1 VLVLALLR
9 DLKPQQ
15 RCPSQLLSAG
25 LVSVRLNR
33 CPANAVG
40 SDFPRNAGQI
50 VFEIPCIA
58 PQNQVAKHSLQK
70 RIEAMIKLSV
80 LDQSPVSDGFTPA
93 DALRNTIEL
102 ARLADKFGYER
113 YWIAEHHAIVTLAS
127 PAPEILIAR
136 LGAETTGIRIGSGGV
151 LLPHYSP
158 LKVAENFRMLHALY
172 PGRIDLG
179 IGRAP
184 GGSGLEAFALRRDRS
199 DRIQNDDFEEQLLEL
214 LAFLHHDFPSEHPFA
229 RIKVSPDMPGAPE
242 VWLLGSSS
250 WSSAVAAK
258 LGLPYAFA
266 HFITPEETPM
276 ALEFYRTNFQR
287 SKHLDQPRAIVALGV
302 ICADTET
309 EAKRLY
315 TSTQLHIRRIRL
327 QGKRLPVPTPEQAI
341 AELGNF
347 AFGADPVVRGGGE
360 WPRYVVGAP
369 EQVRDELERMA
380 SSLHVEELMII
391 AVLHDYQARLRS
403 YQLIAEAFN
412 VPSRV
417 SNGPRNLSA

>member
-1 VLVLALLR
+1 
-9 DLKPQQ
+9 
-15 RCPSQLLSAG
+15 
-25 LVSVRLNR
+25 
-33 CPANAVG
+33 
-40 SDFPRNAGQI
+40 
-50 VFEIPCIA
+50 
-58 PQNQVAKHSLQK
+58 
-70 RIEAMIKLSV
+70 MIKLSV
-80 LDQSPVSDGFTPA
+80 LDQSPVSEGYTPA

-102 ARLADKFGYER
+102 ARLADKLGYER

-136 LGAETTGIRIGSGGV
+136 LGAETSGIRLGSGGV

-158 LKVAENFRMLHALY
+158 MKVAETFRMLHALY

-199 DRIQNDDFEEQLLEL
+199 ERLQNDDFEEQLLEL
-214 LAFLHHDFPSEHPFA
+214 LAFLHHEFPSEHPFA
-229 RIKVSPDMPGAPE
+229 RIKVSPEMPGAPD

-266 HFITPEETPM
+266 HFITPEETPA
-276 ALEFYRTNFQR
+276 ALENYRSNFQR
-287 SKHLDQPRAIVALGV
+287 SKHLGQPRAIVALGV
-302 ICADTET
+302 ICADTEA

-327 QGKRLPVPTPEQAI
+327 QGKRLPVPTPDHAI
-341 AELGNF
+341 AELGNL
-347 AFGADPVVRGGGE
+347 AFGADSVVRGGGE

-369 EQVRDELERMA
+369 EQVRDDLQRMA
-380 SSLHVEELMII
+380 EKLHVEEMMII
-391 AVLHDYQARLRS
+391 AVLHDYQARQRS
-403 YQLIAEAFN
+403 YQLVAEALDI
-412 VPSRV
+412 PARV
-417 SNGPRNLSA
+417 SSDPRQLSS

>member
-1 VLVLALLR
+1 
-9 DLKPQQ
+9 
-15 RCPSQLLSAG
+15 
-25 LVSVRLNR
+25 
-33 CPANAVG
+33 
-40 SDFPRNAGQI
+40 
-50 VFEIPCIA
+50 
-58 PQNQVAKHSLQK
+58 
-70 RIEAMIKLSV
+70 MIKLSV
-80 LDQSPVSDGFTPA
+80 LDQSPVSDGYTPA

-102 ARLADKFGYER
+102 ARLADRLGYER

-136 LGAETTGIRIGSGGV
+136 LGAETSGIRVGSGGI

-229 RIKVSPDMPGAPE
+229 RIKVSPDMPGAPD
-242 VWLLGSSS
+242 VWLLGSSQ
-250 WSSAVAAK
+250 WSATVAAK

-266 HFITPEETPM
+266 HFITPEETPA
-276 ALEFYRTNFQR
+276 ALENYRSNFR
-287 SKHLDQPRAIVALGV
+287 ASKHLAAPRAIVALGA
-302 ICADTET
+302 ICADTEA
-309 EAKRLY
+309 EAKRL
-315 TSTQLHIRRIRL
+315 SASAQLHIRRIRL

-341 AELGNF
+341 TELGDL
-347 AFGADPVVRGGGE
+347 AYHEDPVARGGGE

-369 EQVRDELERMA
+369 EQVRDELERMSA
-380 SSLHVEELMII
+380 SLQVEEVMVIS
-391 AVLHDYQARLRS
+391 VMHDYQARRRS
-403 YQLIAEAFN
+403 YQLIAEALN
-412 VPSRV
+412 VPARAGNVALDSASRV
-417 SNGPRNLSA
+417 L

>member
-1 VLVLALLR
+1 
-9 DLKPQQ
+9 
-15 RCPSQLLSAG
+15 
-25 LVSVRLNR
+25 
-33 CPANAVG
+33 
-40 SDFPRNAGQI
+40 
-50 VFEIPCIA
+50 
-58 PQNQVAKHSLQK
+58 
-70 RIEAMIKLSV
+70 MIKLSV

-102 ARLADKFGYER
+102 ARLADKLGYER

-158 LKVAENFRMLHALY
+158 LKVAETFRMLHALY

-199 DRIQNDDFEEQLLEL
+199 DRIQNDDFGEQLVEL

-250 WSSAVAAK
+250 WSSAAAAK

-266 HFITPEETPM
+266 HFIAPEETPA
-276 ALEFYRTNFQR
+276 ALEFYRANFQR
-287 SKHLDQPRAIVALGV
+287 SKHLAQPRAIVALGV
-302 ICADTET
+302 ICADTES

-347 AFGADPVVRGGGE
+347 AFGADPVARGSGE
-360 WPRYVVGAP
+360 WPRYVAGAP

-380 SSLHVEELMII
+380 KNLQVEEMMII

-403 YQLIAEAFN
+403 YQLIAEAIG
-412 VPSRV
+412 VPSRA
-417 SNGPRNLSA
+417 SNGPQKLSLGT

>member
-1 VLVLALLR
+1 
-9 DLKPQQ
+9 
-15 RCPSQLLSAG
+15 
-25 LVSVRLNR
+25 
-33 CPANAVG
+33 
-40 SDFPRNAGQI
+40 
-50 VFEIPCIA
+50 
-58 PQNQVAKHSLQK
+58 
-70 RIEAMIKLSV
+70 MIKLSV

-102 ARLADKFGYER
+102 ARLADKLGYER

-136 LGAETTGIRIGSGGV
+136 LGAETSKIRIGSGGV

-158 LKVAENFRMLHALY
+158 LKVAETFRMLHAMY

-199 DRIQNDDFEEQLLEL
+199 ERLQNDDFEEQLLEL
-214 LAFLHHDFPSEHPFA
+214 LAFLHHEFPADHPFA

-242 VWLLGSSS
+242 VWLLGSSP
-250 WSSAVAAK
+250 WSSALAAK
-258 LGLPYAFA
+258 WGLPYAFA
-266 HFITPEETPM
+266 HFISPEETS
-276 ALEFYRTNFQR
+276 ASVENYRSNFQP
-287 SKHLDQPRAIVALGV
+287 SKRLSRPRAIVALGV
-302 ICADTET
+302 ICADTEA

-327 QGKRLPVPTPEQAI
+327 QGKRLPVPTPDQAI
-341 AELGNF
+341 AELGNL
-347 AFGADPVVRGGGE
+347 AFGEDSVVRGAGE
-360 WPRYVVGAP
+360 WPRYIVGAP

-380 SSLHVEELMII
+380 SHLQVEEMMII

-412 VPSRV
+412 IPSRV
-417 SNGPRNLSA
+417 GNGSSELSL

>member
-1 VLVLALLR
+1 
-9 DLKPQQ
+9 
-15 RCPSQLLSAG
+15 
-25 LVSVRLNR
+25 
-33 CPANAVG
+33 
-40 SDFPRNAGQI
+40 
-50 VFEIPCIA
+50 
-58 PQNQVAKHSLQK
+58 
-70 RIEAMIKLSV
+70 MIKISV

-102 ARLADKFGYER
+102 ARLADTLGYER

-136 LGAETTGIRIGSGGV
+136 IGAETSVIRIGSGGV

-158 LKVAENFRMLHALY
+158 FKVAENFRMLHALY

-184 GGSGLEAFALRRDRS
+184 GGSGLEAFALRRERS
-199 DRIQNDDFEEQLLEL
+199 DRPQNDDFGEQLLEL
-214 LAFLHHDFPSEHPFA
+214 RAFLHQEFPSEHPFA
-229 RIKVSPDMPGAPE
+229 RIKVSPHMPGAPE
-242 VWLLGSSS
+242 VWLLGSSQ
-250 WSSAVAAK
+250 WSSAVAAQ

-266 HFITPEETPM
+266 HFITPEETSV
-276 ALEFYRTNFQR
+276 ALEYYRSNFQP
-287 SKHLDQPRAIVALGV
+287 SKHLAQPRAIVALGV
-302 ICADTET
+302 ICADTDT

-327 QGKRLPVPTPEQAI
+327 QGKRLPVPTPDQAI

-347 AFGADPVVRGGGE
+347 AFGADSVVRGNGE

-380 SSLHVEELMII
+380 SNLNVEELMII

-403 YQLIAEAFN
+403 YQLIAEALN
-412 VPSRV
+412 IPAPASKDSKELSRLD
-417 SNGPRNLSA
+417 G